1 MRECAPDGGL
11 TTVFSQPP
19 PQDTEK
25 HGIFFDTTDSAQDSM
40 QMYFEESSDDSSDDL
55 AAGRDE
61 ETAARIDEEINA
73 IQQSIDGMQQ
83 YEIVDKLGEGTFS
96 SVYKA
101 VDLHHYTYANQDWF
115 KSNTPKIAA
124 RVPKR
129 PTVYVALKRIYV
141 TSSTA
146 RILNELEIM
155 ESLRGHPY
163 LSYLITAFRSA
174 DQVIAVMPYSKHTEF
189 RVRCLTDSRTIIA
202 SCRSR
207 ICHATFTVSSRRC
220 KQCISRASCT
230 AT

>member
-1 MRECAPDGGL
+1 MRERALDGALMTVYSPPPDG
-11 TTVFSQPP
+11 
-19 PQDTEK
+19 TEK
-25 HGIFFDTTDSAQDSM
+25 HGVLLDTTDSAQDSI

-61 ETAARIDEEINA
+61 ETAARVEEEISA
-73 IQQSIDGMQQ
+73 IQHSIDGMQQ

-101 VDLHHYTYANQDWF
+101 IDLHNYAYSNQDWF
-115 KSNTPKIAA
+115 KSSTPKIAA
-124 RVPKR
+124 RVSRR

-155 ESLRGHPY
+155 ESLRGQPY

-174 DQVIAVMPYSKHTEF
+174 DQVIAVMPYSRHTEF
-189 RVRCLTDSRTIIA
+189 RVCCTTDSRTTIGL
-202 SCRSR
+202 CRSQ
-207 ICHATFTVSSRRC
+207 ICPATFTASSPRYMRC
-220 KQCISRASCT
+220 TSKASCT
-230 AT
+230 VT